1 MHQKWG
7 AVGVKKLKT
16 VSSKLFISFVIET
29 FRKRAMQIC
38 IRSGMQWRSKVLKQ
52 VVSPKRFIT
61 FTTAFCKLCHWNFS
75 SNIAY
80 SSEAEWYGDIRNRVC
95 ARNQHRTLQRVLAA
109 GQARATQTSI
119 RSGMVWKENVSYE
132 HLMHQKWAGETENE
146 EFENGR
152 STLHWAAADMLSKPN
167 YKLYW
172 YCMKIKY
179 VTEPLKFIL

>member
-1 MHQKWG
+1 MQ
-7 AVGVKKLKT
+7 L
-16 VSSKLFISFVIET
+16 
-29 FRKRAMQIC
+29 QIC

-61 FTTAFCKLCHWNFS
+61 FTTAFCNLCHWNFS

-80 SSEAEWYGDIRNRVC
+80 SSEVEWHGEIRNRVC
-95 ARNQHRTLQRVLAA
+95 ARKFLAEINTGHCNA
-109 GQARATQTSI
+109 CWPLGTEQVRATQTSI

-146 EFENGR
+146 EFENGM

-167 YKLYW
+167 YNIVWKSNMW
-172 YCMKIKY
+172 QSH
-179 VTEPLKFIL
+179 